1 MRARDLPYWDPLVRI
16 THWWIAAAVILNALI
31 LEEGEVPHVW
41 VGYAA
46 AGLLALRLAWG
57 VFGVG
62 AARFAT
68 FPPDPFAALRHV
80 RAMWNRQDDGPYP
93 SHNPLGALMAYALWA
108 MLAIVVVTGIAMKG
122 DPFAPMSDTGQLRW
136 EQHEDTEDH
145 DREDDGEEL
154 LEEVH
159 ELAANLLLVLS
170 VLHVGGVIFESR
182 RIGRNLVGPMTWR
195 ARR

>member
-1 MRARDLPYWDPLVRI
+1 MHPRDLPYWDPLVRI
-16 THWWIAAAVILNALI
+16 THWGIAAAVILNALV

-68 FPPDPFAALRHV
+68 FPPSPAAALRHL
-80 RAMWNRQDDGPYP
+80 RAMWRGQDDGPHP

-108 MLAIVVVTGIAMKG
+108 MLAIVVATGIAMKG
-122 DPFAPMSDTGQLRW
+122 DPFAPMSASGQLRW
-136 EQHEDTEDH
+136 EEHGETEDNDHEDE
-145 DREDDGEEL
+145 GEEI

-170 VLHVGGVIFESR
+170 VVHVGGVILESR
-182 RIGRNLVGPMTWR
+182 RSGRNLVGAMTWR